1 MNEITIDEFIRQQAN
16 NYVAEP
22 ETISSSKLLVIN
34 RNPTSKSNL
43 VDNINYSHATGGKY
57 EQK

>member
-16 NYVAEP
+16 NYKAEP

-34 RNPTSKSNL
+34 RNPTSDSKL
-43 VDNINYSHATGGKY
+43 VDNINYSHATGGQY
-57 EQK
+57 E